1 MPIATLSETLDN
13 FYTSTWQHMKDDVAD
28 QIFDATPFWYW
39 LKEQGKLEQIRGGRF
54 VTEPLQFAQSDGVKW
69 VGRGGTVTFN
79 DFQFLTVA
87 KFDWRY
93 LVGNITRFG
102 VDDQQNAGKQ
112 QIIDTAKAKMEN
124 LKNSLITEM
133 ETRLF
138 GAGGD
143 IVAGTTTE
151 DAQAFDGLQRLVQ
164 DDPTASVS
172 VGGYDG
178 SVDTWWKNKAVNMT
192 GLSFATFG
200 LPKMR
205 TLLNDCSNN
214 LRQDAPDLILSGQ
227 SPYEYYEDT
236 VLPAYRVTNRKMAD
250 MGFENIQFKGRPMVW
265 SPSCANT
272 RMYML
277 NTRFFKFFYD
287 PALFF
292 DLTEWKPIPNQVN
305 DRVSHNVTACGFK
318 ISRRRCQG
326 VLRSID
332 TQ

>member
-1 MPIATLSETLDN
+1 MAQASLTETLDN
-13 FYTSTWQHMKDDVAD
+13 FYASTWQHMKDDVAD

-39 LKEQGKLEQIRGGRF
+39 LKENGKLESIRGGRF
-54 VTEPLQFAQSDGVKW
+54 VTEPLQFASSDGVKW
-69 VGRGGTVTFN
+69 IGRGGTVTFN
-79 DFQFLTVA
+79 DFQFLTTA
-87 KFDWRY
+87 RFDWRY

-102 VDDQQNAGKQ
+102 VDDQQNAGKM
-112 QIIDTAKAKMEN
+112 QIINTANAKMEN
-124 LKNSLITEM
+124 LKNSIITEM

-138 GAGGD
+138 GAAGAV
-143 IVAGTTTE
+143 VAGTTTE
-151 DAQAFDGLQRLVQ
+151 DAQAFDGLQNLVA
-164 DDPTASVS
+164 DDPTASLD
-172 VGGYDG
+172 VGGYNQLAE
-178 SVDTWWKNKAVNMT
+178 TWWRNKAVDMT
-192 GLSFATFG
+192 GKSFATFG
-200 LPKMR
+200 LANMR
-205 TLLNDCSNN
+205 TLLNNTSNN

-227 SPYEYYEDT
+227 TPYEFYEDT
-236 VLPAYRVTNRKMAD
+236 VLPVYRVTNRKMAD

-305 DRVSHNVTACGFK
+305 DRVAHNVTACGLK

-326 VLRSID
+326 VMRSID